1 MAYAGGIGQEI
12 DQLKDLS
19 VQELVRRQ
27 NLDPS
32 LIYTIALQERQKMDA
47 AGARQGVLDE
57 PKPEGTV
64 TSRMEQEL
72 AQQTMPQAPVNRVAP
87 GIQQQGQRSMQQQG
101 PQGISGVPANNM
113 GAVGRARGGIIGYA
127 DGGDV
132 DPTLYDEMGKQY
144 LPGQP
149 LPEGWQTLT
158 NAPRKIQLPFNPA
171 GEEFAGELREMERTR
186 RERGDRTFLEALRD
200 SDLHPTA
207 GDYMKDV
214 GARRRFTEKNPNFA
228 SKLEAGKESRERVLD
243 AQSEAF
249 QARLKEL
256 NEAKANAFP
265 QEKAMFQQQI
275 QDLLDNTPAPIRNAV
290 GGAGM
295 AFGGVVGERDRAIDM
310 DALLDALMM
319 AESGGDPNAV
329 SRAGAEGLYQIM
341 PSTGRQPGF
350 GVEPLGDA
358 FDPQESRRF
367 ARDYLQAM
375 LDRYDGDVEAALIAY
390 NAGFGNADKF
400 IAADRNLSALPRRDE
415 TEPYVR
421 KIMGQLEKEDRR
433 RDLQMGGGRTIST
446 TADESYTEKRRRE
459 RLGRQEAGLAS
470 LYPPVAMEEAE
481 MYKPNLPD
489 ALTVMQAMES
499 LRDGKEET
507 PVIAGFPTREET
519 DKAFTDAGLSGYGDG
534 SRIRQRGRT
543 GPEEE
548 KLPQFDE
555 RSPQIASFPESPNA
569 GIAGYLKNIGR
580 QQQQRRDD
588 FREAVPGAEAAVA
601 RAKQEKED
609 GGIGYLR
616 RLGRLQ
622 EGAAQR
628 QAEEEERAA
637 QFMAML
643 RANQNKS
650 EVEPVRP
657 FVNES
662 FKNGGGVKRFNGE
675 EDGSLVEDPNFLT
688 RNLNRLKP
696 KQELIDNM
704 QEEEWWLKEG
714 TPVDMGM
721 SPSEFIEP
729 FKDDPVST
737 AAAYL
742 LSAWGVTK
750 FLKLGAPALKTL
762 QQRVGPSVMQKAKEL
777 ALRATTKPNPAAT
790 GPVRPPFRPPAGRV
804 VDPVKIGVGTLA
816 AITAE
821 DAIYG
826 GDGDQPTNPVEYLQD
841 IGRKQEEAG
850 TIEAFRAK
858 RRAEEEE
865 RRRNPPVKTGIS
877 GALDKAKPLGSLALK
892 LAEVLGRGG
901 GASEGFEFAKI
912 NEESSRLRS
921 EEAKMQLGRDQ
932 IAATT
937 GQSAA
942 RSAATSNTALMKL
955 IVDYQNDPA
964 YITALAAKAEE
975 MNLDKTDSRVAQA
988 VMEAY
993 IANLKNVQG
1002 MLGGGIGSMQGLGGG
1017 GGLPEGVTVKR
1028 VN

>member
-87 GIQQQGQRSMQQQG
+87 GIMQQGQRSMQQQG
-101 PQGISGVPANNM
+101 PQMGGISGVPANNM

-132 DPTLYDEMGKQY
+132 GPTLYDKMGKQY

-186 RERGDRTFLEALRD
+186 RENSTRTIPEFLSDFTFSRSNTAKEALRSPLPALLQSLVD
-200 SDLHPTA
+200 SGSMSNQEAVNELQKILSGPK
-207 GDYMKDV
+207 GM
-214 GARRRFTEKNPNFA
+214 GQRGRWNRENPNFA
-228 SKLEAGKESRERVLD
+228 SQLKAMKEARERVLD
-243 AQSEAF
+243 AQEEGMARGGVVGYADGGMLPQTQIPTIGAQQAATATPQEA
-249 QARLKEL
+249 ARIRAYKDRIDKSSIDKFLKELKYL

-275 QDLLDNTPAPIRNAV
+275 QDLLDTTPAAIRNAV

-295 AFGGVVGERDRAIDM
+295 ARGGVVGYRDGEVDM
-310 DALLDALMM
+310 EALLDALMM
-319 AESGGDPNAV
+319 AESGGDPDAV
-329 SRAGAEGLYQIM
+329 GDAGEEGAFQIR
-341 PSTGRQPGF
+341 PSTAADPGF
-350 GVEPLGDA
+350 GVPPMKGDR
-358 FDPQESRRF
+358 FDPEASRDF
-367 ARDYLQAM
+367 ARQYLQAM
-375 LDRYDGDVEAALIAY
+375 IDRYDGDVEAGLIAY

-400 IAADRNLSALPRRDE
+400 IAANRDYDVLPQ
-415 TEPYVR
+415 TKTTQPYVR
-421 KIMGQLEKEDRR
+421 SIMGEVEKE
-433 RDLQMGGGRTIST
+433 
-446 TADESYTEKRRRE
+446 A
-459 RLGRQEAGLAS
+459 
-470 LYPPVAMEEAE
+470 
-481 MYKPNLPD
+481 
-489 ALTVMQAMES
+489 
-499 LRDGKEET
+499 
-507 PVIAGFPTREET
+507 PVIAGFPTQEET

-543 GPEEE
+543 GPEKE

-616 RLGRLQ
+616 RIGRLQ

-637 QFMAML
+637 QFLAML
-643 RANQNKS
+643 IANQNKS

-675 EDGSLVEDPNFLT
+675 DGNLVEGEMTEAEKLQAQLIALDEESILDLVESAVLTKEEREEREGSRRERMGEIVTADVKGLANAAFNLPANVVGTTYNALTQPNAVTRAMQKAAEASGITDFLRGTGLPDIPTPAPSSNTLT
-688 RNLNRLKP
+688 RNSNAGTGP
-696 KQELIDNM
+696 KTQQEFFQEL
-704 QEEEWWLKEG
+704 
-714 TPVDMGM
+714 
-721 SPSEFIEP
+721 
-729 FKDDPVST
+729 
-737 AAAYL
+737 A
-742 LSAWGVTK
+742 
-750 FLKLGAPALKTL
+750 
-762 QQRVGPSVMQKAKEL
+762 
-777 ALRATTKPNPAAT
+777 
-790 GPVRPPFRPPAGRV
+790 
-804 VDPVKIGVGTLA
+804 
-816 AITAE
+816 
-821 DAIYG
+821 
-826 GDGDQPTNPVEYLQD
+826 
-841 IGRKQEEAG
+841 RKQKDAG
-850 TIEAFRAK
+850 TVEAFRAK

-865 RRRNPPVKTGIS
+865 RRRNPPAKTGIA
-877 GALDKAKPLGSLALK
+877 GALDKAKPLGGLALR
-892 LAEVLGRGG
+892 LAEVLGRGA
-901 GASEGFEFAKI
+901 GASKGFEGAKI
-912 NEESSRLRS
+912 LEESSRLRS
-921 EEAKMQLGRDQ
+921 EEAAMQLSRDQ

-937 GQSAA
+937 GQNQTRTDATVNAMIVRAITAYTGPLNQQFIADKTAKAA
-942 RSAATSNTALMKL
+942 EMKL
-955 IVDYQNDPA
+955 EEGDPKVE
-964 YITALAAKAEE
+964 AAVIK
-975 MNLDKTDSRVAQA
+975 DFVA
-988 VMEAY
+988 
-993 IANLKNVQG
+993 
-1002 MLGGGIGSMQGLGGG
+1002 MLRNSMDMGNISNMQGLGGG
-1017 GGLPEGVTVKR
+1017 EGGRLSEDVASAQAYLAETS
-1028 VN
+1028 